1 MDATNEYC
9 GFLNAHARAN
19 RFQELYDALV
29 AKRNRLE
36 ELKRLGRYGYQL
48 RMPRVALN
56 RVAKALKD
64 EFPAEAKM
72 VGVH

>member
-1 MDATNEYC
+1 MNATNEYC
-9 GFLNAHARAN
+9 GFRNAHSRAA

-36 ELKRLGRYGYQL
+36 ELKRIGRYGYQL

-56 RVAKALKD
+56 RAAKALKA
-64 EFPAEAKM
+64 EFPDEAKM
-72 VGVH
+72 LGIY